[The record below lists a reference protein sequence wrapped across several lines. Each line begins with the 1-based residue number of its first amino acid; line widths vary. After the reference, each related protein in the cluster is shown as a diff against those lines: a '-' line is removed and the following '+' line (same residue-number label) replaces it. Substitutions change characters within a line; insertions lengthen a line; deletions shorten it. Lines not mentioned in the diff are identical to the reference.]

1 MAARAYAPRGSSVPA
16 LRASVSWL
24 CMSIQFHIPV
34 RCKMAIDQKAEHAPW
49 RDPSRI
55 SSARS
60 FALMGAGV
68 LIGLILAGYSLFT
81 ARSASTLIVPAE
93 DVALVN
99 QQPVSRADYLALLQT
114 LYGVD
119 LSHATQ
125 EQRHKVLDDMIRE
138 ELFVQRGKELD
149 VASTDPDVRSA
160 LVNAVELEIAEN
172 ALTSQPSEAALR
184 QFFEAHQERYV
195 SEGVMRVRDLV
206 FPASALGELPRDPEA
221 LERAVT
227 DAQTLAH
234 LNGRDSGKTKGEE
247 FYFAAKIHLGDELF
261 AAARDLGNG
270 GVSRPIQLPDGIHV
284 LDMEQNRHPVP
295 FGFAAARAQ
304 VLSDYRNQAV
314 DKLKLS
320 GESFLRK
327 RANVLIA
334 DDLR

>member
-1 MAARAYAPRGSSVPA
+1 
-16 LRASVSWL
+16 
-24 CMSIQFHIPV
+24 MSIRFHTPV
-34 RCKMAIDQKAEHAPW
+34 RLKMVIDPKPRRAPW
-49 RDPSRI
+49 RDPSQI
-55 SSARS
+55 SNARS
-60 FALMGAGV
+60 FALMAAGV
-68 LIGLILAGYSLFT
+68 LIGLVLAGYSLFT

-149 VASTDPDVRSA
+149 VAATDPDVRSA

-172 ALTSQPSEAALR
+172 AMTSQPSEAALR
-184 QFFEAHQERYV
+184 QFFETHEDRYV
-195 SEGVMRVRDLV
+195 SEGVMRVKDLV
-206 FPASALGELPRDPEA
+206 FPASALPELSAEPEA
-221 LERAVT
+221 LERMIS
-227 DAQTLAH
+227 DAQTLAR
-234 LNGRDSGKTKGEE
+234 LNGRDSGRTKDEE

-261 AAARDLGNG
+261 AAARGLASGM
-270 GVSRPIQLPDGIHV
+270 VSKPIQMPDGIHV
-284 LDMEQNRHPVP
+284 LEMEQNKHPVP

-327 RANVLIA
+327 RANVLVA

>member
-1 MAARAYAPRGSSVPA
+1 
-16 LRASVSWL
+16 
-24 CMSIQFHIPV
+24 MSIQFHTPV
-34 RCKMAIDQKAEHAPW
+34 RFKMAIDQNPERAPW
-49 RDPSRI
+49 RDPSQI
-55 SSARS
+55 SNARS
-60 FALMGAGV
+60 FVLMAAGV
-68 LIGLILAGYSLFT
+68 LIGLVLAGYSLFT

-99 QQPVSRADYLALLQT
+99 QQPLSRADYLALLQT

-119 LSHATQ
+119 LSHATR
-125 EQRHKVLDDMIRE
+125 EQRRKVLDDMIRE

-149 VASTDPDVRSA
+149 VAATDPDVRSA

-172 ALTSQPSEAALR
+172 AITSQPSEAALR
-184 QFFEAHQERYV
+184 QFFETHEDRYV

-206 FPASALGELPRDPEA
+206 FPASALPELPNEPEA
-221 LERAVT
+221 LKRTIT
-227 DAQTLAH
+227 DAQTLAR

-261 AAARDLGNG
+261 AAARELSNG
-270 GVSRPIQLPDGIHV
+270 MVSKPIQLPDGIHV
-284 LDMEQNRHPVP
+284 LDMEQNKHPVP
-295 FGFAAARAQ
+295 FGYAAARAQ

-314 DKLKLS
+314 DNLKLS

>member
-1 MAARAYAPRGSSVPA
+1 MA
-16 LRASVSWL
+16 
-24 CMSIQFHIPV
+24 
-34 RCKMAIDQKAEHAPW
+34 
-49 RDPSRI
+49 
-55 SSARS
+55 
-60 FALMGAGV
+60 AGV

-172 ALTSQPSEAALR
+172 AITSQPSEAALR
-184 QFFEAHQERYV
+184 QFFETHQDRYV

-206 FPASALGELPRDPEA
+206 FPASALGELPHDPAA
-221 LERAVT
+221 LKRAVD
-227 DAQTLAH
+227 DAPTLAH

-270 GVSRPIQLPDGIHV
+270 EVSRPIQLSDGIHV

-295 FGFAAARAQ
+295 FGFAAARPQ

>member
-1 MAARAYAPRGSSVPA
+1 
-16 LRASVSWL
+16 
-24 CMSIQFHIPV
+24 
-34 RCKMAIDQKAEHAPW
+34 MAIDQNPERAW
-49 RDPSRI
+49 RDSSQI
-55 SSARS
+55 SNARS
-60 FALMGAGV
+60 FALMAAGV
-68 LIGLILAGYSLFT
+68 LIGLVLAGYSLFT

-99 QQPVSRADYLALLQT
+99 QQPLSRTDYLALLQT

-119 LSHATQ
+119 LSHATR

-149 VASTDPDVRSA
+149 VAATDPDVRSA

-184 QFFEAHQERYV
+184 QFFEAHEDRYV

-206 FPASALGELPRDPEA
+206 FPASALPELPNEPGA
-221 LERAVT
+221 LKRT
-227 DAQTLAH
+227 IGDAQALAR

-261 AAARDLGNG
+261 AAARELANG
-270 GVSRPIQLPDGIHV
+270 MVSKPIRLPDGIHV
-284 LDMEQNRHPVP
+284 LDMEQNKRPVP

>member
-1 MAARAYAPRGSSVPA
+1 
-16 LRASVSWL
+16 
-24 CMSIQFHIPV
+24 
-34 RCKMAIDQKAEHAPW
+34 MAIDQKPEHAPW
-49 RDPSRI
+49 RDPSQI

-60 FALMGAGV
+60 FALMAAGV

-119 LSHATQ
+119 SSHATQ

-184 QFFEAHQERYV
+184 QFFETHPERYV

-206 FPASALGELPRDPEA
+206 FPASALGELPRDPQA
-221 LERAVT
+221 LKRAVT

-261 AAARDLGNG
+261 AAARDLGNDE
-270 GVSRPIQLPDGIHV
+270 VSPPIQLSDGIHV

-304 VLSDYRNQAV
+304 VLSDYRSQAV

>member
-1 MAARAYAPRGSSVPA
+1 
-16 LRASVSWL
+16 
-24 CMSIQFHIPV
+24 
-34 RCKMAIDQKAEHAPW
+34 MAIEQRPQRALW
-49 RDPSRI
+49 RDPSQI

-60 FALMGAGV
+60 FVLMAAGV
-68 LIGLILAGYSLFT
+68 LIGLVLAGYSLFT

-125 EQRHKVLDDMIRE
+125 EQRRKVLDDMIRE

-149 VASTDPDVRSA
+149 VASTDPDVRGA

-172 ALTSQPSEAALR
+172 AITSQPSEAALHR
-184 QFFEAHQERYV
+184 FFETHQDRYF
-195 SEGVMRVRDLV
+195 SEGIMRVKDLV
-206 FPASALGELPRDPEA
+206 FPATALRELPNEPDA
-221 LERAVT
+221 LKKTIT

-234 LNGRDSGKTKGEE
+234 LDGRDSGKTHGEE

-261 AAARDLGNG
+261 AAARGLGG
-270 GVSRPIQLPDGIHV
+270 GAVSKPLQLPDGIHV
-284 LDMEQNRHPVP
+284 LYMEQNKQPVP
-295 FGFAAARAQ
+295 FGFAAARTQ

-320 GESFLRK
+320 GESFLRR

>member
-1 MAARAYAPRGSSVPA
+1 
-16 LRASVSWL
+16 
-24 CMSIQFHIPV
+24 MSIQFPIPV
-34 RCKMAIDQKAEHAPW
+34 RFKMAIDQKPERAPW

-55 SSARS
+55 SNARS

-68 LIGLILAGYSLFT
+68 LIGLVLAGYSLFT

-172 ALTSQPSEAALR
+172 AITSQPSEAALR
-184 QFFEAHQERYV
+184 QFFETHQDRYV

-206 FPASALGELPRDPEA
+206 FPATALGELPHEPQA
-221 LERAVT
+221 LKRAIA
-227 DAQTLAH
+227 DAGMLAR

-247 FYFAAKIHLGDELF
+247 FYFAAKIHLGDALF
-261 AAARDLGNG
+261 AVARDLSNG
-270 GVSRPIQLPDGIHV
+270 EVSRPIQMSDGIHV
-284 LDMEQNRHPVP
+284 LDMEQNRHPVR
-295 FGFAAARAQ
+295 FGFAAARPQ

>member
-1 MAARAYAPRGSSVPA
+1 
-16 LRASVSWL
+16 
-24 CMSIQFHIPV
+24 MSIQFHILV
-34 RCKMAIDQKAEHAPW
+34 RLNMAIDRNFDRAAW
-49 RDPSRI
+49 RDPSQI
-55 SSARS
+55 SNPRS
-60 FALMGAGV
+60 FVFMAAGV

-81 ARSASTLIVPAE
+81 ARSASLIVPAE

-99 QQPVSRADYLALLQT
+99 QQPISRADYLALLQT

-119 LSHATQ
+119 LAHASQ
-125 EQRHKVLDDMIRE
+125 EQRRKALDDMIRE

-149 VASTDPDVRSA
+149 VAATDPEVRSA

-172 ALTSQPSEAALR
+172 AITSQPTETALR
-184 QFFEAHQERYV
+184 QFFQAHEDRYV
-195 SEGVMRVRDLV
+195 SEGIMRVRDLV
-206 FPASALGELPRDPEA
+206 FPASALPELPAESQA
-221 LERAVT
+221 LKAAVT
-227 DAQTLAH
+227 DAPMLARLGGH
-234 LNGRDSGKTKGEE
+234 DSGRTKGEE

-261 AAARDLGNG
+261 AAARDLADGA
-270 GVSRPIQLPDGIHV
+270 VSKPVQMSDGIHV
-284 LDMEQNRHPVP
+284 LVMEQNKRPVP
-295 FGFAAARAQ
+295 FDFAAARAQ

>member
-1 MAARAYAPRGSSVPA
+1 
-16 LRASVSWL
+16 
-24 CMSIQFHIPV
+24 MSIQFHTAV
-34 RCKMAIDQKAEHAPW
+34 RFKMAIDQKPARAPW
-49 RDPSRI
+49 RDPSQI
-55 SSARS
+55 SNVRS
-60 FALMGAGV
+60 FALMAAGV
-68 LIGLILAGYSLFT
+68 LIGLVLAGYSLFT

-119 LSHATQ
+119 LSHATR
-125 EQRHKVLDDMIRE
+125 EQRRKVLDDMIRE

-149 VASTDPDVRSA
+149 VAATDPDVRSA

-172 ALTSQPSEAALR
+172 AITSQPSEAALH
-184 QFFEAHQERYV
+184 QFFEDHEERYV

-206 FPASALGELPRDPEA
+206 FPAAALRELPAEPEERKRMISDAAA
-221 LERAVT
+221 LARL
-227 DAQTLAH
+227 D
-234 LNGRDSGKTKGEE
+234 GRDSGKTKGEE

-261 AAARDLGNG
+261 AAARELTDGS
-270 GVSRPIQLPDGIHV
+270 VSKPIQMADGIHV
-284 LDMEQNRHPVP
+284 LDMEHNRHPVP

>member
-1 MAARAYAPRGSSVPA
+1 MF
-16 LRASVSWL
+16 
-24 CMSIQFHIPV
+24 IQFHTPV
-34 RCKMAIDQKAEHAPW
+34 RFKMATDQKPERASW
-49 RDPSRI
+49 RDPSQI

-60 FALMGAGV
+60 FALMAAGV
-68 LIGLILAGYSLFT
+68 LVGLVLAGYSLFT

-125 EQRHKVLDDMIRE
+125 EQRRKVLDDMIRE

-172 ALTSQPSEAALR
+172 AITSQPSEAALR
-184 QFFEAHQERYV
+184 RFFDTHQDRYV
-195 SEGVMRVRDLV
+195 SEGIMRVKDLV
-206 FPASALGELPRDPEA
+206 FPATALPELPIEPQA
-221 LERAVT
+221 LKKAIS

-234 LNGRDSGKTKGEE
+234 LNGRDSGKTKGDE

-261 AAARDLGNG
+261 AVARDLANSS
-270 GVSRPIQLPDGIHV
+270 VSKPMQLPDGIHV
-284 LDMEQNRHPVP
+284 LEMEQNKHPVP
-295 FGFAAARAQ
+295 FGFAGAHAQ

>member
-1 MAARAYAPRGSSVPA
+1 MFI
-16 LRASVSWL
+16 L
-24 CMSIQFHIPV
+24 FHIPV
-34 RCKMAIDQKAEHAPW
+34 RFKMATEQRSERASW
-49 RDPSRI
+49 RDPSQI

-60 FALMGAGV
+60 FALMAAGV
-68 LIGLILAGYSLFT
+68 LIGLALAGYSLFT

-125 EQRHKVLDDMIRE
+125 EQRRKVLDDMIRE

-172 ALTSQPSEAALR
+172 AITSQPSEAALR
-184 QFFEAHQERYV
+184 RFFETHQDRYV
-195 SEGVMRVRDLV
+195 SEGIMRVKDLV
-206 FPASALGELPRDPEA
+206 
-221 LERAVT
+221 
-227 DAQTLAH
+227 
-234 LNGRDSGKTKGEE
+234 NGRDSGKTKGDE

-261 AAARDLGNG
+261 AVARGMENG
-270 GVSRPIQLPDGIHV
+270 SVSKPVQLPDGIHV
-284 LDMEQNRHPVP
+284 LEMEQNKHPVP
-295 FGFAAARAQ
+295 FGFAAAHAQ

-334 DDLR
+334 DDMR

>member
-1 MAARAYAPRGSSVPA
+1 
-16 LRASVSWL
+16 
-24 CMSIQFHIPV
+24 
-34 RCKMAIDQKAEHAPW
+34 MAIDQKSEHAPW
-49 RDPSRI
+49 RDPSQI

-60 FALMGAGV
+60 FVLMAAGV

-125 EQRHKVLDDMIRE
+125 EQRRKVLDDMIRE

-172 ALTSQPSEAALR
+172 AITSQPSEAALR
-184 QFFEAHQERYV
+184 QFFETHQERYV

-206 FPASALGELPRDPEA
+206 FPTSALGELPHDPQA
-221 LERAVT
+221 LKRAVT

-270 GVSRPIQLPDGIHV
+270 EASRPIQLSDGIHV

-295 FGFAAARAQ
+295 FGFTAAHAQ

>member
-1 MAARAYAPRGSSVPA
+1 
-16 LRASVSWL
+16 
-24 CMSIQFHIPV
+24 
-34 RCKMAIDQKAEHAPW
+34 MAIDQKPEHAPW
-49 RDPSRI
+49 RDPSQI

-60 FALMGAGV
+60 FVLMAAGV

-119 LSHATQ
+119 FSHATQ
-125 EQRHKVLDDMIRE
+125 DQRRKVLDDMIRE

-172 ALTSQPSEAALR
+172 AITSQPSEAALR
-184 QFFEAHQERYV
+184 QFFETHQERYV

-206 FPASALGELPRDPEA
+206 FPASALGELPHDPQA
-221 LERAVT
+221 LKRAVT

-270 GVSRPIQLPDGIHV
+270 EASRPIQLSDGIHV

-295 FGFAAARAQ
+295 FGFTEAHAQ